1 VKSVKGGVKAS
12 EQIEAEFRSTA
23 EIAKQHTVEQE
34 VVAHARNT
42 GGKIV
47 IEGTNV
53 VTGSRVTLKVDPST
67 VSSRV
72 TDYNAL
78 PGT

>member
-1 VKSVKGGVKAS
+1 VKAP
-12 EQIEAEFRSTA
+12 EHIEAEFRSKS
-23 EIAKQHTVEQE
+23 EIAKQHIVEQE
-34 VVAHARNT
+34 VIQHAQNT

-53 VTGSRVTLKVDPST
+53 VTGSKVTLKVDPST

-72 TDYNAL
+72 TDYTSMPSN
-78 PGT
+78 